1 MRQVERPQNP
11 GTPAHRLR
19 ETRERRG
26 LTQAKLAALMGVT
39 RPLIAQW
46 ETGFRHPSIETL
58 QRLAKILDVSYEW
71 LAFGNETL
79 KRTDKRPD
87 PESVLDPELLALAEG
102 VVREVFAKKHLTTEG
117 IGFFQMVAV
126 MYAVAL
132 EQRATDI
139 PFSRIREKV
148 SEFAQRRIGA

>member
-11 GTPAHRLR
+11 ETPAHRLR

-26 LTQAKLAALMGVT
+26 LTQAKLATLMGVT

-79 KRTDKRPD
+79 NNTEHKAD
-87 PESVLDPELLALAEG
+87 PEFVIDPELLALAEG
-102 VVREVFAKKHLTTEG
+102 VVRGVFAKKKLTTEG

-132 EQRATDI
+132 EQRAADL
-139 PFSRIREKV
+139 PLDRIREKV
-148 SEFAQRRIGA
+148 SEFAQHRIGA